1 MRFFALVAAAS
12 IATAPFQCASKVDP
26 NRRTE
31 EDAGEALYALAEKF
45 KAEGNAQARGE
56 TLKYIVEKYP
66 ASRFA
71 TSAKVDLEDMA
82 KGK

>member
-1 MRFFALVAAAS
+1 MRLFALLAAAS

-45 KAEGNAQARGE
+45 KAEGNVASRAE
-56 TLKYIVEKYP
+56 TLKYIVERYP
-66 ASRFA
+66 SSRFA
-71 TSAKVDLEDMA
+71 TSAKVDLEDLA